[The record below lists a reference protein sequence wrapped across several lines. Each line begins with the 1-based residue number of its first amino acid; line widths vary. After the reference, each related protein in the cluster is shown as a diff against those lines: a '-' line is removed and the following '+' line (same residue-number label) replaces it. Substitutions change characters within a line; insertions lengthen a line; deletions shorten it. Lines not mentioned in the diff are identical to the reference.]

1 MTTEFKYLIFS
12 LALAFVQMLVAA
24 VATWQFGL
32 SDNNG
37 NSERGVKGWAGRA
50 QRAHRAMLAN
60 IVLFAPLIFIA
71 DIAGR
76 DNKMTETGAQLFF
89 WSSLAYALIEI
100 IGVPRLPT
108 AIWSASAVS
117 LVLIFLQLT

>member
-1 MTTEFKYLIFS
+1 MTTEFKFLIWS
-12 LALAFVQMLVAA
+12 LALTFVQMLVAA

-37 NSERGVKGWAGRA
+37 NSEKEIKGWAARA
-50 QRAHRAMLAN
+50 RRAHLAMLAN
-60 IVLFAPLIFIA
+60 MVLFAPLIFIA

-76 DNKMTETGAQLFF
+76 DNKMTEIGAQLFF
-89 WSSLAYALIEI
+89 WSSLAYAVIEI

-117 LVLIFLQLT
+117 LVVIFLQLM

>member
-1 MTTEFKYLIFS
+1 MTTEFKFLIWS
-12 LALAFVQMLVAA
+12 LALTFVLMLVAA

-37 NSERGVKGWAGRA
+37 NRESEVKGWAGRA
-50 QRAHRAMLAN
+50 RRAHLAILAN
-60 IVLFAPLIFIA
+60 MVLFAPLIFIA

-76 DNKMTETGAQLFF
+76 DNKTTEIGAQLFL
-89 WSSLAYALIEI
+89 WSSLAYAVIEI
-100 IGVPRLPT
+100 VGVPRLAT

-117 LVLIFLQLT
+117 LVLIFLQLM